1 MRSATKTA
9 QLLRQLSGDRGR
21 DGSSDGN
28 RRGRAPA
35 RPPGLGREAAVTVT
49 LAWKAC
55 RSHGGSLF
63 RLIREAVSSPGLR
76 TSPQRWRGYR
86 TWLRNAM
93 SVRPGPRR
101 RKAGR

>member
-9 QLLRQLSGDRGR
+9 RLLRQLSGDRGR

-28 RRGRAPA
+28 HRGRA
-35 RPPGLGREAAVTVT
+35 
-49 LAWKAC
+49 
-55 RSHGGSLF
+55 
-63 RLIREAVSSPGLR
+63 AVSSPGLR

-93 SVRPGPRR
+93 PARPGSRR
-101 RKAGR
+101 REVGR